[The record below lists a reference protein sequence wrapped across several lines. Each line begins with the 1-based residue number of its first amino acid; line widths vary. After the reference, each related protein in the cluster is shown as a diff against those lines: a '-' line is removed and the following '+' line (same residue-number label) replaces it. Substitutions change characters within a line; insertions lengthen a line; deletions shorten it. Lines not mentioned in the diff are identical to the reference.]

1 MLKSNVR
8 RGNAMLLQGE
18 ARPGQPLSELTGYI
32 SYLVC
37 NSLAPINVTKTGL
50 RKLGYNEVPR
60 TLEVSVEY
68 TIIKRQ
74 R

>member
-1 MLKSNVR
+1 MSKSNVR

-18 ARPGQPLSELTGYI
+18 ARPGQPLSGLTGYI
-32 SYLVC
+32 SYLIGD
-37 NSLAPINVTKTGL
+37 SFAPINVTKTDL

-68 TIIKRQ
+68 TLIKRQ
-74 R
+74 G